1 MVAYINSVLHTFHI
15 SMPHCF
21 SVSFDCNF
29 QVFLWLQLHECF
41 STWSAFSC
49 VCKVDG
55 CSIVGN
61 FAAWK
66 EKFQLFVN
74 FKAKNTQEYYEDRY
88 VDSTLLPEK
97 NLDTSSTEHDQGK
110 PRTRTTN
117 PSSSD
122 MITQWICFK
131 ARKKID
137 QKKMITH
144 RQCITDEENKTTEV
158 GDWSTQTND
167 TYSLYI
173 TCFHLKLYWWLAQK
187 PL

>member
-29 QVFLWLQLHECF
+29 QVFLGLQLHECF

-122 MITQWICFK
+122 MITQCICFK
-131 ARKKID
+131 ARKKQI
-137 QKKMITH
+137 
-144 RQCITDEENKTTEV
+144 RQ
-158 GDWSTQTND
+158 ND
-167 TYSLYI
+167 HTPPMHYWRRKQNNRSRW
-173 TCFHLKLYWWLAQK
+173 LKLTD
-187 PL
+187 